1 MSEHELRRAFK
12 ARLEARHTI
21 LHSPVPF
28 SQSTRWVRRARSK
41 IQNPSKLILSILNRR
56 MSMNRRY
63 VTTTYGSQ
71 LQSKLINHL
80 YKNVDLVFFENPE
93 ESEIQAF
100 RQQWIKSDA
109 IAPDYKKFPDGQIPD
124 SSPKDTK
131 RGKVFVNPQKCR
143 VNTAEIIV
151 IEGSYYGFTI
161 PPQLT
166 IPSSGGSGS
175 MPCHSNRI
183 SCSHIYIL
191 RTGPS
196 IAQKNK
202 AEIAAKQSSE
212 GSMDTDQ

>member
-1 MSEHELRRAFK
+1 MGSKGKVQNSEPK
-12 ARLEARHTI
+12 QTHT
-21 LHSPVPF
+21 VN
-28 SQSTRWVRRARSK
+28 SQSTDVDESENK
-41 IQNPSKLILSILNRR
+41 H
-56 MSMNRRY
+56 
-63 VTTTYGSQ
+63 
-71 LQSKLINHL
+71 INHL

-100 RQQWIKSDA
+100 RQQWIKSNA

-131 RGKVFVNPQKCR
+131 RGKVFVNPKKCK

-166 IPSSGGSGS
+166 IPSSGG
-175 MPCHSNRI
+175 
-183 SCSHIYIL
+183 
-191 RTGPS
+191 PS